1 MGKPLARTPATH
13 YRVTMLAHKLP
24 QHRQGK
30 RKVNLFRLAGPAR
43 SSPGSQYD
51 SIFGDIAN
59 LSASPLLENLLK
71 DKKVCLFCKL
81 MLREQEDRQLSK
93 YDFERASTSV
103 EGPLTSK
110 DQVTKEVELRLTQFV
125 DDEKRLRLENLL
137 RCHIGY
143 LEQKGIR
150 LECHQRSVLLEVL
163 VFLMNAYLPEY
174 REECAHSFAYLLG
187 FHAEPLA
194 SIEEVLERHGRKF
207 SAYAIPR
214 RAGKSFNICL
224 LIALLLVC
232 LPGENV
238 AYLCNKVA
246 LQKKMNSDIQEM
258 INEIY
263 PLAGPLMGRT
273 SPPAVRA
280 NESCIVVQW
289 QDMKPC
295 RLEIIC
301 LHNSQVS
308 MRQRWHTYAASTGLR
323 LIS

>member
-71 DKKVCLFCKL
+71 DKKVCLFRKL

-125 DDEKRLRLENLL
+125 DDEKRLHWQPAAVAADNR
-137 RCHIGY
+137 
-143 LEQKGIR
+143 
-150 LECHQRSVLLEVL
+150 VL
-163 VFLMNAYLPEY
+163 
-174 REECAHSFAYLLG
+174 HS
-187 FHAEPLA
+187 
-194 SIEEVLERHGRKF
+194 GR
-207 SAYAIPR
+207 
-214 RAGKSFNICL
+214 
-224 LIALLLVC
+224 
-232 LPGENV
+232 
-238 AYLCNKVA
+238 
-246 LQKKMNSDIQEM
+246 
-258 INEIY
+258 
-263 PLAGPLMGRT
+263 
-273 SPPAVRA
+273 
-280 NESCIVVQW
+280 
-289 QDMKPC
+289 
-295 RLEIIC
+295 
-301 LHNSQVS
+301 
-308 MRQRWHTYAASTGLR
+308 MR
-323 LIS
+323 